1 MDQQR
6 YNNPKQDEL
15 NEEIRIMKR
24 KLDDTMYQ
32 LSSMPKTQTVTNM
45 PTSDNSRL
53 LEQIENRLNDLK
65 I

>member
-1 MDQQR
+1 
-6 YNNPKQDEL
+6 
-15 NEEIRIMKR
+15 MKR